1 MQIFILYSTLLKRGK
16 NMQLQEFIDFINS
29 SSFLNQIELSKIP
42 NINLYMDQA
51 LTFMNENLY
60 KNNPHDKALTKS
72 MINNYVKSNLMPKPE
87 NKKYFPQHIIAL
99 IYIFYMKQTL
109 SLDDIKTISKKY
121 TDEHFNINDMSE
133 LYNVFLSIEKEEV
146 IKLEDDVQTLATN
159 LYSNISCEKFED
171 DEKLFL
177 LILLLSSRANTY
189 KIMVEK
195 LLDYNS
201 KNQKSSNK

>member
-1 MQIFILYSTLLKRGK
+1 
-16 NMQLQEFIDFINS
+16 MQLQEFVDFIS
-29 SSFLNQIELSKIP
+29 ASSFLNQIELSKIP

-51 LTFMNENLY
+51 LTFMNDNLY
-60 KNNPHDKALTKS
+60 KNNTHDKTLTKS

-109 SLDDIKTISKKY
+109 SLDDIKSICKEY
-121 TDEHFNINDMSE
+121 TNKHFNFNDMSK
-133 LYNVFLSIEKEEV
+133 LYNMFLSIEKEEV
-146 IKLEDDVQTLATN
+146 GKIEDEVQSLASDIYTN
-159 LYSNISCEKFED
+159 ELCGEFDD

-189 KIMVEK
+189 KIMIEK
-195 LLDYNS
+195 LLDNTT
-201 KNQKSSNK
+201 KNKTTKK

>member
-1 MQIFILYSTLLKRGK
+1 
-16 NMQLQEFIDFINS
+16 MQLQEFIDFINT

-51 LTFMNENLY
+51 LTFMNDNLY

-109 SLDDIKTISKKY
+109 SLDDIKSICEEY
-121 TDEHFNINDMSE
+121 TNKHFNFDDMSN
-133 LYNVFLSIEKEEV
+133 LYNMFLSIENEEV
-146 IKLEDDVQTLATN
+146 EKIENEVQSLASDIYTDE
-159 LYSNISCEKFED
+159 LCEKFDD

-189 KIMVEK
+189 KIMIEK
-195 LLDYNS
+195 LLDSNS
-201 KNQKSSNK
+201 SKKITDK